1 MSKKPSAIPI
11 FFTTEDEILY
21 LDQTTAFACII
32 TFGPQPRY
40 MLPSLAMRRFNP
52 DSALDLILNNLFDYA
67 GMFPPAA
74 RSFSDALK
82 EAADHPLTLERPWM
96 IGSDLVLDTANSTL
110 LASTDLSEYK
120 LPKTIHV
127 SVLASEGLDK
137 AFNAALSL
145 LDSKSSVKMK
155 IAAIETKIST
165 ESLSQDLAKLGVFI
179 DEHKTLAAVEPDL
192 SKSDWRDLLKI
203 VVSNISASPHR
214 SQIAL
219 KCRSTGPT
227 GIGPDKLA
235 AAIVA
240 ASDAQIP
247 FKVTGGFHH
256 PIVEPQAHQYP
267 MGFLNLASAVLIRR
281 SLGAA
286 FPAEEISRLLL
297 NDSIKSLSFDQG
309 LTYNQIRITLEELRK
324 AKNMQP
330 FSIGSCSIHEPD
342 RDLLRLIP

>member
-1 MSKKPSAIPI
+1 
-11 FFTTEDEILY
+11 
-21 LDQTTAFACII
+21 
-32 TFGPQPRY
+32 
-40 MLPSLAMRRFNP
+40 MLFSLVMRRFNP
-52 DSALDLILNNLFDYA
+52 DSALDLILNKLFDYA

-74 RSFSDALK
+74 RSFSDVLK

-110 LASTDLSEYK
+110 LASTDLSEYR

-137 AFNAALSL
+137 AFNAANSL
-145 LDSKSSVKMK
+145 LHSKNALKMQVSG
-155 IAAIETKIST
+155 IETKVST
-165 ESLSQDLAKLGVFI
+165 ESLSQDLVKLGAFI
-179 DEHKTLAAVEPDL
+179 DEHKTLASVEPDL
-192 SKSDWRDLLKI
+192 SKSDWRELLKI
-203 VVSNISASPHR
+203 VVSSISASPYR

-240 ASDAQIP
+240 ASDARIP

-256 PIVEPQAHQYP
+256 PIVDPQAHQYP
-267 MGFLNLASAVLIRR
+267 MGFLNLGSAVLIRR

-286 FPAEEISRLLL
+286 FSEDEISRLLVK
-297 NDSIKSLSFDQG
+297 DSIKSFSFDQG
-309 LTYNQIRITLEELRK
+309 LAYNQTRITLEELRK
-324 AKNMQP
+324 AKNMLP

-342 RDLLRLIP
+342 QDLIRLIP

>member
-1 MSKKPSAIPI
+1 MG
-11 FFTTEDEILY
+11 T
-21 LDQTTAFACII
+21 
-32 TFGPQPRY
+32 
-40 MLPSLAMRRFNP
+40 FNP
-52 DSALDLILNNLFDYA
+52 NNALDLILNKLFDYA

-110 LASTDLSEYK
+110 LASTDLREYR
-120 LPKTIHV
+120 LPKTIYV

-137 AFNAALSL
+137 AFNAANSL
-145 LDSKSSVKMK
+145 LHSKNAVK
-155 IAAIETKIST
+155 IQVSAIETKISI
-165 ESLSQDLAKLGVFI
+165 ESLSQDLTKLGVFI
-179 DEHKTLAAVEPDL
+179 DEHETLAADEPDL

-203 VVSNISASPHR
+203 VVSSISASPHR

-240 ASDAQIP
+240 ANDARIP

-256 PIVEPQAHQYP
+256 PIVEPQAHRYP

-286 FPAEEISRLLL
+286 FPAEEISRLLVK
-297 NDSIKSLSFDQG
+297 DSIKSFSFDQG
-309 LTYNQIRITLEELRK
+309 LAYNQTRVTLEELSK
-324 AKNMQP
+324 AKNMAP

-342 RDLLRLIP
+342 RDLIRLIP